1 MSFTEKD
8 AERIARKYL
17 PFLKI
22 SANFMMSGIKGK
34 KPEIEVDCFRDGC
47 YYNSEANIIHLDT
60 SYPLKFYGV
69 KNEQEYLACLD
80 FSLSHEILHLK
91 CTAIKPYGIA
101 ISHGVHSILEY
112 IGNATG
118 LKKRFRSESD
128 YNDFVN
134 RVLPENDIFLNYDGL
149 ESFVACIANSLCD
162 GRIERIG
169 CKIWGDFSAKR
180 KFFNGKN
187 WDLAPCKSTL
197 DDVYASDTAYKKL
210 IVISNQILD
219 LATCNLYQKGFFV
232 EFAGNELIR
241 EVEAFKPDIKSAITS
256 SNTRGLIRPVENIC
270 RKLAPYLLEAFT
282 CKISERQKA
291 EEMLKKMLEEMA
303 KHCSAKNEGGVSEQ
317 DEYTEDTTDIS
328 SVFGHSDLEVTLN
341 DEAFDKLT
349 ENQPKSDS
357 DKSSGLKVKREHQKT
372 TPPIPKPATPPKK
385 PEENSEHGSESGED
399 STASS
404 PENGSESGSKGS
416 KSKSKAENN
425 GESGSSDGSD
435 YDEDSENEGSSGGS
449 DGSDYDEDGEN
460 EGSSGGSDGSDYGE
474 DGENEGSS
482 GDSDGSDYGEDGEN
496 EGSSGSSDGS
506 DYGEDSENEG
516 SSGNSDGSEAEKS
529 GGKAENA
536 NSNANS
542 SGGGNNIDFES
553 VLREMEEAAKKI
565 RSDAEKIISN
575 VNAYNN
581 SASAKNRGTTKDVP
595 SKDEPVTQKDVENI
609 FKGSYY
615 SFKEVTRE
623 YKLASDL
630 SPVLAKRG
638 NVLRRRNEAYFRSLS
653 TPTRR
658 YLENGSIDAGR
669 ITGLAFGDTQIF
681 RKNGVDRRF
690 DGCAYILVDN
700 SGSMSGDKRTE
711 ACKAAAVIEEAF
723 RGLIPIKI
731 VAFDENST
739 VIHEVIK
746 GFDEQQRKNCCW
758 NFCLYGRNGGGN
770 EDGYDI
776 MVATQEL
783 LKRPEK
789 KKLLLVLSDGA
800 PANRE
805 LVKSAVKS
813 ARSKGVT
820 VNSIYFTEGCISQR
834 DISSLAYMYEKDYVC
849 CELDKLDAQLQ
860 RLFKNFSRS

>member
-8 AERIARKYL
+8 AEIIARKYL

-47 YYNSEANIIHLDT
+47 CYNPKANIIHLDT
-60 SYPLKFYGV
+60 SYPLKFFCV
-69 KNEQEYLACLD
+69 KSEQEYLACLD
-80 FSLSHEILHLK
+80 FLLSHEILHRK
-91 CTAIKPYGIA
+91 CTANKPYEIA
-101 ISHGVHSILEY
+101 IDHGVHSILEY

-128 YNDFVN
+128 YNDFTN
-134 RVLPENDIFLNYDGL
+134 RILPENDIFLNYDGL
-149 ESFVACIANSLCD
+149 KSFVIFITNALCD

-169 CKIWGDFSAKR
+169 CKIWGDFSTKR
-180 KFFNGKN
+180 KFFRGKR
-187 WDLAPCKSTL
+187 WDLASCKSTFY
-197 DDVYASDTAYKKL
+197 DVYASDTAYKKL
-210 IVISNQILD
+210 KVISNQILV

-232 EFAGNELIR
+232 EFAGDELIR

-256 SNTRGLIRPVENIC
+256 SNTRGLIHPVENIC

-303 KHCSAKNEGGVSEQ
+303 KHCSDKKEGGVGEQ

-328 SVFGHSDLEVTLN
+328 SVFGHSDLEVTLD
-341 DEAFDKLT
+341 DETFDKLT

-372 TPPIPKPATPPKK
+372 PPPMPKPATPPKK
-385 PEENSEHGSESGED
+385 SEENSENGSESGED

-425 GESGSSDGSD
+425 SESEGSSGSSDGSD
-435 YDEDSENEGSSGGS
+435 YDED
-449 DGSDYDEDGEN
+449 
-460 EGSSGGSDGSDYGE
+460 GE
-474 DGENEGSS
+474 DEGSS
-482 GDSDGSDYGEDGEN
+482 GDS
-496 EGSSGSSDGS
+496 GSS
-506 DYGEDSENEG
+506 EV
-516 SSGNSDGSEAEKS
+516 EKS
-529 GGKAENA
+529 GEKAEKA

-609 FKGSYY
+609 FKDSYY
-615 SFKEVTRE
+615 SFTEVTRE

-630 SPVLAKRG
+630 PPVLAKRG
-638 NVLRRRNEAYFRSLS
+638 NTLRRRNEAYFRSLS

-700 SGSMSGDKRTE
+700 SGSMFGDKRTE

-731 VAFDENST
+731 VAFDENRS

-800 PANRE
+800 PAKKE

-820 VNSIYFTEGCISQR
+820 VNSIYFTEGCITQR